1 MSRTLT
7 VQSVL
12 YGNDPMAIVSAAV
25 ATANAAKIA
34 RSAGDIASWTLAL
47 GDCSEVGILEDV
59 HLSEIEKAVEAASGE
74 LVHTVFG
81 ENLGHGGGHNR
92 LAPLTQSDLI
102 LILNPDAMLAP
113 NTLLRLASAVT
124 DEVGAVDARQ
134 LPLEHPKDYD
144 PITGDQSWASGACL
158 MTPRSVF
165 DAVGGFDH
173 ETFFMYCDDVDYSWR
188 VKLAGYRVV
197 HQPSARVFHDKRLTV
212 DADIVP
218 SAAEVYFSAEAA
230 VLLAYK
236 YSRPEIASA
245 ILTSFRKS
253 PDETYLRVVDE
264 VESRV
269 SEGRLS
275 PALDS
280 ERLVA
285 QFVNGNYAQHR
296 Y

>member
-134 LPLEHPKDYD
+134 LPLEHPKYYD